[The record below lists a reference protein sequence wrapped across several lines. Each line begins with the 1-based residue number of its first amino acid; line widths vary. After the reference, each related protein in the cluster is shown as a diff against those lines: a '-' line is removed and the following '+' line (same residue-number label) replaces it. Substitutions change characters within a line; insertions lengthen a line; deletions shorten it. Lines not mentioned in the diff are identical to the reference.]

1 MKYKILLRVKGN
13 VVVKLLLRVYK
24 NTKHLH
30 LPSASLYISAKKK
43 KKKHIGIQENCQRF
57 AEVRKTW
64 NLFRVMRINPK
75 SLLILS
81 KRSSR
86 AS

>member
-13 VVVKLLLRVYK
+13 VVVKLLLGVYK

-43 KKKHIGIQENCQRF
+43 K
-57 AEVRKTW
+57 AYW
-64 NLFRVMRINPK
+64 NSRE
-75 SLLILS
+75 LS
-81 KRSSR
+81 EICRGT
-86 AS
+86 

>member
-13 VVVKLLLRVYK
+13 VVVKLLLGVYK

-30 LPSASLYISAKKK
+30 LPSASLYISAK

>member
-13 VVVKLLLRVYK
+13 VVVKLLLGVYK

-43 KKKHIGIQENCQRF
+43 KSILEFKRIVRDLQRYVKHGIFSGSC
-57 AEVRKTW
+57 VSIP
-64 NLFRVMRINPK
+64 NLC
-75 SLLILS
+75 
-81 KRSSR
+81 
-86 AS
+86 

>member
-13 VVVKLLLRVYK
+13 VVVKLLLGVYK

-43 KKKHIGIQENCQRF
+43 
-57 AEVRKTW
+57 AYW
-64 NLFRVMRINPK
+64 NSRE
-75 SLLILS
+75 LS
-81 KRSSR
+81 EICRGT
-86 AS
+86 

>member
-43 KKKHIGIQENCQRF
+43 KKSILEFKRIVRDLQRYVKHGIFSGSC
-57 AEVRKTW
+57 VSIP
-64 NLFRVMRINPK
+64 NLC
-75 SLLILS
+75 
-81 KRSSR
+81 
-86 AS
+86 